1 MANKPDLRAKCA
13 AYLREHAEKVPD
25 LTAFVG
31 LDGFVDDIVHVVD
44 QRQDAENYTRLNTIT
59 DMANRIGQA
68 AGVSTNI
75 ELVSQRTKIG
85 GNGPIMANALAGF
98 GIHLTY
104 LGTLGYPNLHPVFE
118 EFGKR
123 TEVHSINI
131 PGHTNAIEFHDGK
144 IMASLLTPLSEVT
157 WELIC
162 ERFGKQQFAAK
173 IMGSSLVG
181 FVNWTMIP
189 YMSQIWEKVLSE
201 ICQGKPATRR
211 KIFFDLADPEKR
223 TPEDIRHALD
233 LIGQFGAYFD
243 VILGLNEKEA
253 GEIGEV
259 FGLER
264 TDDSP
269 ESLTQL
275 IHGITEQISVDT
287 LVVHPVR
294 YALASD
300 GTDVASVTG
309 PFIQKPVIT
318 TGAGDHFNAGFCLG
332 QLLGL
337 DREHSLLCGVSTSG
351 FYVRNGHGPSVEDLA
366 GFMLDWPES
375 PAE

>member
-1 MANKPDLRAKCA
+1 MANTPELRAKCA
-13 AYLREHAEKVPD
+13 AFLQEHTEKIAD

-44 QRQDAENYTRLNTIT
+44 QRQDAENYTRLKTIT
-59 DMANRIGQA
+59 DMSERIGQA
-68 AGVSTNI
+68 AGKSTNI

-85 GNGPIMANALAGF
+85 GNGPIMANALARF
-98 GIHLTY
+98 GIHITY
-104 LGTLGYPNLHPVFE
+104 LGTLGYPSLHPVFE
-118 EFGKR
+118 SFSKR
-123 TEVHSINI
+123 AEVHSINI

-144 IMASLLTPLSEVT
+144 ILASLLTPLSEVT
-157 WELIC
+157 WDLIC

-173 IMGSSLVG
+173 IMGCSLVG
-181 FVNWTMIP
+181 FVNWTMLP

-201 ICQGKPATRR
+201 ICHGKPATQR

-223 TPEDIRHALD
+223 TPEDIRRALE
-233 LIGQFGAYFD
+233 LIGQFSAYFD

-253 GEIGEV
+253 HEIGEV
-259 FGLER
+259 LGFDRG
-264 TDDSP
+264 DDSP
-269 ESLTQL
+269 ESLAGL
-275 IHGITEQISVDT
+275 MRKITAKVPVKT

-294 YALASD
+294 YALAAN
-300 GTDVASVTG
+300 GADVDIVDG
-309 PFIQKPVIT
+309 PFIEKPVIT

-337 DREHSLLCGVSTSG
+337 DRDQSLLCGVGTSG
-351 FYVRNGHGPSVEDLA
+351 YYVRNGRGPSAEELA
-366 GFMLDWPES
+366 GFMLDWPEN